1 MQRQTLYIDII
12 WYLGD
17 ETYEN
22 FRSVCSESMKFLP
35 ILVMSG
41 VMTIQY
47 VQVRPALYLEES
59 PLYDRQISHHVSIIS
74 LGDRTSTKSVSF
86 FK

>member
-41 VMTIQY
+41 VKTQY

-59 PLYDRQISHHVSIIS
+59 PLHDRQISHHVSIIS
-74 LGDRTSTKSVSF
+74 LGDRTGTKSISF
-86 FK
+86 F